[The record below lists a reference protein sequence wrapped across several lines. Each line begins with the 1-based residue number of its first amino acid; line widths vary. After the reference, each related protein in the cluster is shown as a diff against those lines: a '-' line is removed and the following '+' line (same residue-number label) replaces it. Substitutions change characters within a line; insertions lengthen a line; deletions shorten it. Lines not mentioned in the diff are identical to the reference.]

1 MTTNADVKNA
11 LLKKLDIQEAG
22 LYKRAGAM
30 RKKLPM
36 TVEDSVHLIAFQEG
50 IPIGKYLTA
59 EEVQSV
65 RHLQTQFV
73 QANGSAPAQATPSS
87 KRRAATSS
95 AGNREIRFPNEF
107 KVTNPLLP
115 TEKLNEAKAMA
126 AIYPLLYVVENSM
139 REIIKRVMAKQFGED
154 WWNAEMT
161 TSKLKDIHDTVSSR
175 MTTEKKNSWHQKRG
189 AHPIDYTDIGDLEA
203 IILAKHQHFI
213 PDIIGDKDWFI
224 QFMKELKPS
233 RNVVCHMNPL
243 DSHNT
248 ADIKLKTKRWEN
260 LVAAAKD
267 KIPQG

>member
-1 MTTNADVKNA
+1 MATNVDIKNA

-30 RKKLPM
+30 RRKLPM
-36 TVEDSVHLIAFQEG
+36 TAEDSVHLIAFQEG
-50 IPIGKYLTA
+50 ININKYLTA
-59 EEVQSV
+59 EQVQSV
-65 RHLQTQFV
+65 RHLHTQFV
-73 QANGSAPAQATPSS
+73 QASGTAPAPTAHSS
-87 KRRAATSS
+87 KWRAPTSS
-95 AGNREIRFPNEF
+95 TGDREIRFPNEF

-139 REIIKRVMAKQFGED
+139 REVIKRVMAKQCGED
-154 WWNAEMT
+154 WWNTEMT
-161 TSKLKDIHDTVSSR
+161 TSKLKNVHDTVAGR

-189 AHPIDYTDIGDLEA
+189 AHPIDYTDVGDLEA
-203 IILAKHQHFI
+203 IIVAKHQHFI

-248 ADIKLKTKRWEN
+248 ADIKLKTQRWEN
-260 LVAAAKD
+260 VVVAAKD
-267 KIPQG
+267 KIPKA

>member
-1 MTTNADVKNA
+1 MATNVDVKNA

-36 TVEDSVHLIAFQEG
+36 TAEDSVHLIAFQEG
-50 IPIGKYLTA
+50 IKIDKYLTA
-59 EEVQSV
+59 EQVQSV
-65 RHLQTQFV
+65 RHLHTQFV
-73 QANGSAPAQATPSS
+73 QANGTVPAPAAPPS
-87 KRRAATSS
+87 KRRVLTSS
-95 AGNREIRFPNEF
+95 TGDREIRFPNEF
-107 KVTNPLLP
+107 KVRNPLLP
-115 TEKLNEAKAMA
+115 SEKLNEAKAMA
-126 AIYPLLYVVENSM
+126 AIYPVLYVVENSM
-139 REIIKRVMAKQFGED
+139 REVIKRIMAKQCGEE
-154 WWNAEMT
+154 WWNTEMT
-161 TSKLKDIHDTVSSR
+161 TSKLKNVHDTVAGR

-189 AHPIDYTDIGDLEA
+189 AHPIDYTDIGDLET

-243 DSHNT
+243 DNHNR
-248 ADIKLKTKRWEN
+248 ADIKLKAQRWEK

-267 KIPQG
+267 KIPKA